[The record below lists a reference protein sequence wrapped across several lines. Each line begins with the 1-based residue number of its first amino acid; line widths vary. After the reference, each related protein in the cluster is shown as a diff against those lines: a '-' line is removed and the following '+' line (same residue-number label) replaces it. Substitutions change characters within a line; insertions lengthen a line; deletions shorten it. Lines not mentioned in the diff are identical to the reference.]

1 MCRLCKEEKF
11 AAVGV
16 LVVAVGF
23 RHGYRRS
30 EKWWNASWSKLLLF
44 FSVSRVAG
52 REGRLLL
59 VLPLRLRK
67 GMASTSFATA
77 TEERCGFYWFR
88 HCS

>member
-11 AAVGV
+11 AAVAV

-44 FSVSRVAG
+44 F
-52 REGRLLL
+52 LFL
-59 VLPLRLRK
+59 VLLEGK
-67 GMASTSFATA
+67 
-77 TEERCGFYWFR
+77 EGFYWFC
-88 HCS
+88 HCG